1 MMTLKKLLC
10 LSVVTCSICVGLTGC
25 GNSDKGSTSGNNDN
39 NVVTDAA
46 DNVGDAAGDLAEG
59 AGNAVEDVADGVGN
73 AVDDLI
79 GTNGFDNY
87 DDARKYFLETM
98 GNYHADAQFELR
110 DEERDLEDY
119 QEGSKGYRFELY
131 DTSKNEKGEFVG
143 EFYVDA
149 NTGVIYRD
157 GEDDQVIEYRGTE
170 TDNNAGNEN
179 TAKNSRTANNANSD
193 TNGTN
198 AGNENAGDT
207 NGGNTTGGNATGG
220 NGNNGN
226 TNGGNAATTR

>member
-25 GNSDKGSTSGNNDN
+25 GNNDNGSTSGNNDN
-39 NVVTDAA
+39 NIVGDTAN
-46 DNVGDAAGDLAEG
+46 NVGNAAEDLAEG
-59 AGNAVEDVADGVGN
+59 AGNAVGDVADGVGN
-73 AVDDLI
+73 AVDDLV

-98 GNYHADAQFELR
+98 ESYHADAQFELR

-157 GEDDQVIEYRGTE
+157 GDDDQVIEYRGIE
-170 TDNNAGNEN
+170 TDNNTSHGN
-179 TAKNSRTANNANSD
+179 TAKKSGTANDNANDANSG

-198 AGNENAGDT
+198 NGNENAGDA
-207 NGGNTTGGNATGG
+207 NGGNTSGG
-220 NGNNGN
+220 NGNAGN